1 MKTQPVSEKQEKG
14 KKKMEPRVS
23 NLLEEESIVAKE
35 VSQSGNCS
43 PTL

>member
-14 KKKMEPRVS
+14 EKKLEPRVN
-23 NLLEEESIVAKE
+23 NLLEEESRIAKE
-35 VSQSGNCS
+35 VSQAGNCS